1 MVVRLRK
8 KVKSEFEEQSLQPL
22 WFCNS
27 LVRGNTPAPRK
38 PEVQYD
44 HENSYQTQIYS
55 HQGPTK
61 FQKKTL
67 KE

>member
-1 MVVRLRK
+1 M
-8 KVKSEFEEQSLQPL
+8 SSTYYPL
-22 WFCNS
+22 V
-27 LVRGNTPAPRK
+27 LVRGNAPAPRK

-61 FQKKTL
+61 FQKKTIEGIMNKDL
-67 KE
+67 IAH

>member
-1 MVVRLRK
+1 M
-8 KVKSEFEEQSLQPL
+8 
-22 WFCNS
+22 FCQCLKADCQALYITKNMLGI
-27 LVRGNTPAPRK
+27 LVRGNAPAPRK

-61 FQKKTL
+61 FQKKPL